1 MVWDHGWSESDSNLL
16 ERLQIE
22 GAHSVVT
29 GALKGTSRV
38 SLLNALSWI
47 DLSVKRKL
55 HKLSLIYKMVV
66 KQATPYFAIY
76 VQISFLTD
84 LVIVS
89 VLLGIFAY
97 LTFVLIG
104 IKDRFSF
111 HQSRTFVPIA
121 TAHL

>member
-29 GALKGTSRV
+29 GALKETSRV

-55 HKLSLIYKMVV
+55 HKLSLIYKMVF
-66 KQATPYFAIY
+66 KQAPPYFAIY
-76 VQISFLTD
+76 VEISFLTD

-89 VLLGIFAY
+89 VLQGIFAY
-97 LTFVLIG
+97 LTFVLMG
-104 IKDRFSF
+104 IKILSL
-111 HQSRTFVPIA
+111 SIN
-121 TAHL
+121 